1 MKKRRKQTQR
11 KLKRSIIVFLSA
23 LLALFIIGFI
33 GLKITENGTYTVYD
47 IKTQEQY
54 GTYNHFIFAKWK
66 MHSLEENE
74 NIVISNQN
82 GKIVALHNAIV
93 NFNTKEVTENT
104 SYVVDGTNEDGY
116 LNGSYGTDGLY
127 IETSNDGSKV
137 LFMMSGVKAWV
148 SIEDIQLFYYDNY
161 LQSYYYVNNGS
172 LIHAILIDA
181 DSAQYQTLAIGE
193 APDFLKEN
201 TTYFS
206 YDGNWFYTD
215 MDQLSSDVLN
225 DVHDNAIN
233 SEAYFN
239 FYQYVPHRSL
249 TNLDDS
255 DYNEYLSSVG
265 ISATA
270 NAYPCADT
278 ESVLY
283 ENGSIFTKVQDQ
295 TYINATM
302 MFAVALNE
310 SGYGQSQYAIENH
323 NLFGHAAYDSN
334 PDNANSYDS
343 LEDCVYQHAY
353 NFLQQGYANPED
365 ERYHGSWFGNKA
377 SGINVQY
384 ASDPY
389 WGEKAAS
396 FYYSL
401 DNGKDLNEIQIIT
414 QKLKNDLNVY
424 DKIDGSVLYSYEKGD
439 IISFVYTD
447 SDNGWYQIMSEA
459 PVKDGKIDINSTYT
473 KDSVG
478 YIQASDLNQ

>member
-1 MKKRRKQTQR
+1 MPSLVLTQKK
-11 KLKRSIIVFLSA
+11 SP
-23 LLALFIIGFI
+23 
-33 GLKITENGTYTVYD
+33 
-47 IKTQEQY
+47 KT
-54 GTYNHFIFAKWK
+54 
-66 MHSLEENE
+66 HS
-74 NIVISNQN
+74 
-82 GKIVALHNAIV
+82 H
-93 NFNTKEVTENT
+93 
-104 SYVVDGTNEDGY
+104 VVDGTNEDGY

-148 SIEDIQLFYYDNY
+148 SIEDIQLFYYDDY

-283 ENGSIFTKVQDQ
+283 ENGSDFYRGARSNLYQC
-295 TYINATM
+295 
-302 MFAVALNE
+302 
-310 SGYGQSQYAIENH
+310 NH
-323 NLFGHAAYDSN
+323 DVCG
-334 PDNANSYDS
+334 
-343 LEDCVYQHAY
+343 C
-353 NFLQQGYANPED
+353 
-365 ERYHGSWFGNKA
+365 
-377 SGINVQY
+377 
-384 ASDPY
+384 
-389 WGEKAAS
+389 
-396 FYYSL
+396 
-401 DNGKDLNEIQIIT
+401 
-414 QKLKNDLNVY
+414 LK
-424 DKIDGSVLYSYEKGD
+424 
-439 IISFVYTD
+439 
-447 SDNGWYQIMSEA
+447 
-459 PVKDGKIDINSTYT
+459 
-473 KDSVG
+473 
-478 YIQASDLNQ
+478 